1 MSLVHHTTR
10 LSFLFS
16 AEKPFIDNPRKD
28 NVYIDAVMPI
38 EGSIRMES
46 VSQDFGNGTTIDY
59 GPVAIDGINGWT
71 RIEAPGYGSGNSPTT
86 STLYE

>member
-1 MSLVHHTTR
+1 
-10 LSFLFS
+10 
-16 AEKPFIDNPRKD
+16 
-28 NVYIDAVMPI
+28 MPI

-71 RIEAPGYGSGNSPTT
+71 RIEAPGYGIGNSPTT